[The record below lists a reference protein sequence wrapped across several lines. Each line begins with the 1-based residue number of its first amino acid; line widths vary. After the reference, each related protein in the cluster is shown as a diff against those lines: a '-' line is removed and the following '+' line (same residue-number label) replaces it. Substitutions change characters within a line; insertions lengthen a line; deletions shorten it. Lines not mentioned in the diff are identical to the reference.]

1 MKEETPQPRSSC
13 AQTLKRSGSRADE
26 RFVASLPEYDPRVI
40 ERFAENLYRKA
51 SAFVA
56 GSVAIG
62 AALGA
67 AFGAVPLTS
76 LGAAWPVPSIFGFA
90 TLLVGGI
97 LGGAIGY
104 VIGDTRSFGYRL
116 QAQSALCQ
124 LQTERNTA
132 ILAKAILRVPAPKAA
147 QPAPAQPQPQPQV
160 QVQPQQPPH
169 PPQHAAPPPPLPPQ
183 VQQPVPPPVQPPAP
197 PVPTAPLAP
206 PVTPPVSAARVA

>member
-1 MKEETPQPRSSC
+1 VATPS
-13 AQTLKRSGSRADE
+13 
-26 RFVASLPEYDPRVI
+26 SLPSYDPRVI
-40 ERFAENLYRKA
+40 EQFAENLYRKA
-51 SAFVA
+51 SAFVV

-76 LGAAWPVPSIFGFA
+76 LGDSWPIPSVFGFA

-97 LGGAIGY
+97 VGALIGY

-132 ILAKAILRVPAPKAA
+132 ALAQAVLAARRAQARPAQTQAA
-147 QPAPAQPQPQPQV
+147 APAPQPQPA
-160 QVQPQQPPH
+160 QPP
-169 PPQHAAPPPPLPPQ
+169 APA
-183 VQQPVPPPVQPPAP
+183 PPAP
-197 PVPTAPLAP
+197 PVPQRQPSPPPAVDPALAP
-206 PVTPPVSAARVA
+206 EPPVSPPVSAARVA